1 MQEYVISHGVLEVVD
16 ATSPRLEVIYGFLTL
31 PDCAEDGRGA
41 LTSRISAISVQSVKG
56 AFISPGRYRLTT
68 NEGLTLL
75 LERSNVGWQ
84 LVQELRLPPLFVVR
98 RQGTR
103 RISEV

>member
-1 MQEYVISHGVLEVVD
+1 MQEYVISQGVLEVVD
-16 ATSPRLEVIYGFLTL
+16 GTSTRLEVIYGFLTQ

-56 AFISPGRYRLTT
+56 VFISPGRYRLTT

-84 LVQELRLPPLFVVR
+84 QVQELRLPPLILLQR
-98 RQGTR
+98 ERTR
-103 RISEV
+103 RISEA